1 MRLFNQFRSL
11 LAQSVL
17 WIALPLALLMIS
29 LVVAGAFAY
38 RQIVASLL
46 IDRDRQLAILSA
58 QQVSDAIKGYAR
70 VLETLATDAE
80 IRSPSP
86 AVRSTALAD
95 AANVLEVFNGGVR
108 IVDQTG
114 KVISAAPAETEQ
126 VETSVGGQ
134 AYFAAVRDQRRS
146 IFSGVLTDARTGQYI
161 IVVAVPMLDPG
172 QQFVGALLG
181 VVYLRDTP
189 MGASVKNLIVG
200 EAGYAYLIDRE
211 ARVIFHPNADN
222 IGADFS
228 NRPFMK
234 SVIAGESGGAL
245 WQNSSGEQIVQGYAP
260 VEGIGWGLVI
270 REPWDSVIAPARM
283 YAAAVLAVGLGML
296 IAAAFLLWWGVR
308 RITEPIR
315 SLAAQTSRLA
325 AGESIETVA
334 ASGILEIDALERA
347 FNQMA
352 EQIASYRAGLR
363 RYVGA
368 VTQSQED
375 ERRRIARDLHDETIQ
390 SLLAIARR
398 LELYQAVENNPA
410 GPARLAELQTMVANT
425 LQGVRELSQDLRP
438 LVLEDLGLIPALRT
452 LIHTLSLGQEP
463 KLPIQ
468 LEVPATAL
476 PLTPEQELAFY
487 RITQE
492 ALANIYKHAQA
503 SQVLIR
509 LSVEAKTVRLEIK
522 DDGAGFQPPATLG
535 EFAQRGCF
543 GLMGMQER
551 AWAVGGWLSLI
562 STPGQ
567 GTQVSVTLPLVRTF
581 EINTVS
587 GH

>member
-1 MRLFNQFRSL
+1 MRLFHQFRSL

-17 WIALPLALLMIS
+17 WIALPLVLLMIS

-58 QQVSDAIKGYAR
+58 QQVSEAINGYAR

-80 IRSPSP
+80 MRSPSP
-86 AVRSTALAD
+86 AARSAALAD

-108 IVDQTG
+108 VVDQTG
-114 KVISAAPAETEQ
+114 TVIAAAPSGTER
-126 VETSVGGQ
+126 VETSVARQG
-134 AYFAAVRDQRRS
+134 YFSAVRDQQRP
-146 IFSGVLTDARTGQYI
+146 IFSGVLTDTLTRQYI
-161 IVVAVPMLDPG
+161 IVVAVPILDAG
-172 QQFVGALLG
+172 HQFTGALLG
-181 VVYLRDTP
+181 TVYLHNTH
-189 MGASVKNLIVG
+189 MGESVKSLIVG
-200 EAGYAYLIDRE
+200 EAGYAYLIDSE
-211 ARVIFHPNADN
+211 ARVIFHPDPNN
-222 IGADFS
+222 VGADFS

-245 WQNSSGEQIVQGYAP
+245 WQSSSGEQIVQGYAP

-270 REPWDSVIAPARM
+270 REPWDSVIAPARI
-283 YAAAVLAVGLGML
+283 YAAAVLTIGLGVL
-296 IAAAFLLWWGVR
+296 LAAALLLWWGVR
-308 RITEPIR
+308 RITAPIR

-334 ASGILEIDALERA
+334 ASGISEIDALGRA
-347 FNQMA
+347 FNLMA

-368 VTQSQED
+368 ITQSQED

-398 LELYQAVENNPA
+398 LELYQAVEKNPA
-410 GPARLAELQTMVANT
+410 SPARLAELQTMVANT

-468 LEVPATAL
+468 LEVPETAL
-476 PLTPEQELAFY
+476 NLSPEQELAFY

-509 LSVEAKTVRLEIK
+509 LSFDAKTVRLEIK
-522 DDGAGFQPPATLG
+522 DDGAGFQTPASFG

-551 AWAVGGWLSLI
+551 AWAVGGWLALL
-562 STPGQ
+562 STPDH

-581 EINTVS
+581 EINAVS
-587 GH
+587 QR

>member
-29 LVVAGAFAY
+29 LVIAGAFAY

-58 QQVSDAIKGYAR
+58 QQVSEAINGYAR

-80 IRSPSP
+80 IRSSSP
-86 AVRSTALAD
+86 EARSEELAA

-108 IVDQTG
+108 VVDQNGT
-114 KVISAAPAETEQ
+114 VISAVPSGTEQ
-126 VETSVGGQ
+126 VETNVGGQ
-134 AYFAAVRDQRRS
+134 AYFVAVRDQRRTS
-146 IFSGVLTDARTGQYI
+146 FSGVLTDTLTGQYI
-161 IVVAVPMLDPG
+161 IVVAVPILDTDH
-172 QQFVGALLG
+172 QFTGALLG
-181 VVYLRDTP
+181 AVYLNNTH
-189 MGASVKNLIVG
+189 MGESVKSLTVG
-200 EAGYAYLIDRE
+200 DAGYAYLIDSE
-211 ARVIFHPNADN
+211 ARVIFHPNPNN

-245 WQNSSGEQIVQGYAP
+245 WQSSSGEQIVQGYAP

-270 REPWDSVIAPARM
+270 REPWDSVIAPARV
-283 YAAAVLAVGLGML
+283 YGAAVLTVGLGVL
-296 IAAAFLLWWGVR
+296 LAAALLLWWGVR
-308 RITEPIR
+308 RITAPIR

-334 ASGILEIDALERA
+334 ASGISEIDALGRA
-347 FNQMA
+347 FNLMA

-368 VTQSQED
+368 ITQSQED

-410 GPARLAELQTMVANT
+410 GPARLAELQTMVAN
-425 LQGVRELSQDLRP
+425 
-438 LVLEDLGLIPALRT
+438 
-452 LIHTLSLGQEP
+452 
-463 KLPIQ
+463 
-468 LEVPATAL
+468 
-476 PLTPEQELAFY
+476 
-487 RITQE
+487 
-492 ALANIYKHAQA
+492 
-503 SQVLIR
+503 
-509 LSVEAKTVRLEIK
+509 
-522 DDGAGFQPPATLG
+522 
-535 EFAQRGCF
+535 
-543 GLMGMQER
+543 
-551 AWAVGGWLSLI
+551 
-562 STPGQ
+562 
-567 GTQVSVTLPLVRTF
+567 
-581 EINTVS
+581 
-587 GH
+587 

>member
-1 MRLFNQFRSL
+1 MRLLHQFRSL

-17 WIALPLALLMIS
+17 WIVLPLALLMIS
-29 LVVAGAFAY
+29 LVVTGAFAY

-58 QQVSDAIKGYAR
+58 QQVSEAIQGYAR

-80 IRSPSP
+80 IRSPLP
-86 AVRSTALAD
+86 EARSVALTD
-95 AANVLEVFNGGVR
+95 AANVLEVFNGGVSV
-108 IVDQTG
+108 VDQTG
-114 KVISAAPAETEQ
+114 KVISAVPSATERAEIS
-126 VETSVGGQ
+126 VEGQ
-134 AYFAAVRDQRRS
+134 PYFATVRDQKKPS
-146 IFSGVLTDARTGQYI
+146 FSGVLTDKRTGHYI
-161 IVVAVPMLDPG
+161 IVVAVPILDG
-172 QQFVGALLG
+172 SHQFIGALLG
-181 VVYLRDTP
+181 VVYLRDTH
-189 MGASVKNLIVG
+189 MGQAVKNLTVG
-200 EAGYAYLIDRE
+200 EAGYAYLIDGE

-245 WQNSSGEQIVQGYAP
+245 WQSSTGEQLVQGYAP
-260 VEGIGWGLVI
+260 VEAVGWGLVV
-270 REPWDSVIAPARM
+270 REPWDSVIAPARV
-283 YAAAVLAVGLGML
+283 YAAMVLTVGLGIL
-296 IAAAFLLWWGVR
+296 IAAAFLLGWGVR
-308 RITEPIR
+308 RITAPIR
-315 SLAAQTSRLA
+315 LLAAQTSRLA
-325 AGESIETVA
+325 AGESVETVA

-368 VTQSQED
+368 ITKSQED

-398 LELYQAVENNPA
+398 LELYQAVENHPA

-468 LEVPATAL
+468 LEAPETAL
-476 PLTPEQELAFY
+476 NLSPEQELAFY

-492 ALANIYKHAQA
+492 ALANIYKHTQA

-509 LSVEAKTVRLEIK
+509 LSFDAKTVRLEIK
-522 DDGAGFQPPATLG
+522 DDGAGFQTPATLG

-551 AWAVGGWLSLI
+551 AWAVGGWLSLV
-562 STPGQ
+562 STPSC
-567 GTQVSVTLPLVRTF
+567 GTQVSVTLPFTRTF
-581 EINTVS
+581 EMNTI
-587 GH
+587 GRQ

>member
-1 MRLFNQFRSL
+1 MRLLNQFRSL

-29 LVVAGAFAY
+29 LVIAGAFAY

-46 IDRDRQLAILSA
+46 IDRDRQLALLSA
-58 QQVSDAIKGYAR
+58 QQVSEAINGYAR

-80 IRSPSP
+80 IRSSSP
-86 AVRSTALAD
+86 EVRSVALAD
-95 AANVLEVFNGGVR
+95 AANVLEVFNGDVR
-108 IVDQTG
+108 IVDQNGT
-114 KVISAAPAETEQ
+114 VISAAPSGAEL
-126 VETSVGGQ
+126 VETSIAGQ
-134 AYFAAVRDQRRS
+134 AYFAAVRDQKQPS
-146 IFSGVLTDARTGQYI
+146 FSGVLTDTRTGQYI
-161 IVVAVPMLDPG
+161 IVVAVPILDPSH
-172 QQFVGALLG
+172 QFIGALLG
-181 VVYLRDTP
+181 GVYLRDTP
-189 MGASVKNLIVG
+189 MGESVKNLTVG
-200 EAGYAYLIDRE
+200 DAGYAYLIDGE
-211 ARVIFHPNADN
+211 ARVIFHPNANN

-228 NRPFMK
+228 DRPFMK
-234 SVIAGESGGAL
+234 SVIAGENGGAL
-245 WQNSSGEQIVQGYAP
+245 WQSPSGEQVVQGYAP
-260 VEGIGWGLVI
+260 VEGVGWGLVI
-270 REPWDSVIAPARM
+270 REPWNSVIAPARV
-283 YAAAVLAVGLGML
+283 YAAAVLTVGLGIL
-296 IAAAFLLWWGVR
+296 IAAALLLWWGVR
-308 RITEPIR
+308 RITAPIR
-315 SLAAQTSRLA
+315 SLAAQTTRLA

-368 VTQSQED
+368 ITKSQED

-398 LELYQAVENNPA
+398 LELYQAVEGQPA

-425 LQGVRELSQDLRP
+425 LRGVRELSQDLRP
-438 LVLEDLGLIPALRT
+438 LALEDLGLIPALRT
-452 LIHTLSLGQEP
+452 LIHTLSLGREP

-468 LEVPATAL
+468 LEAPGTAL
-476 PLTPEQELAFY
+476 NLSPEQELAFY

-492 ALANIYKHAQA
+492 ALTNIYKHAQA

-509 LSVEAKTVRLEIK
+509 LSFDAKMVRLEIK
-522 DDGAGFQPPATLG
+522 DDGAGFQTPATLG

-551 AWAVGGWLSLI
+551 AWAVGGWLSLV
-562 STPGQ
+562 STPSQ
-567 GTQVSVTLPLVRTF
+567 GTQVSVTLPFTRTF
-581 EINTVS
+581 EINTIS
-587 GH
+587 RQ

>member
-58 QQVSDAIKGYAR
+58 QQVSEAINGYAR

-80 IRSPSP
+80 IRGSSPE
-86 AVRSTALAD
+86 ARSEELA
-95 AANVLEVFNGGVR
+95 AAADVLEVFNGGVR
-108 IVDQTG
+108 VVDQNGT
-114 KVISAAPAETEQ
+114 VISAVPGGTEL
-126 VETSVGGQ
+126 VETNVGEQ
-134 AYFAAVRDQRRS
+134 AYFAAVRDQRRTS
-146 IFSGVLTDARTGQYI
+146 FSGVLTDTLTGQYI
-161 IVVAVPMLDPG
+161 IVVAVPILDSG
-172 QQFVGALLG
+172 HQFTGALLG
-181 VVYLRDTP
+181 SVYLLNTH
-189 MGASVKNLIVG
+189 MGESVKSLTVG
-200 EAGYAYLIDRE
+200 EAGYAYLIDSE
-211 ARVIFHPNADN
+211 ARVIFHPNPNN

-270 REPWDSVIAPARM
+270 REPWDSVIAPARV
-283 YAAAVLAVGLGML
+283 YGAAVLTVGLGVL
-296 IAAAFLLWWGVR
+296 LAAALLLWWGVR
-308 RITEPIR
+308 RITAPIR

-334 ASGILEIDALERA
+334 ASGISEIDALGRA
-347 FNQMA
+347 FNLMA

-368 VTQSQED
+368 ITQSQED

-425 LQGVRELSQDLRP
+425 LRGVRELSQDLRP

-468 LEVPATAL
+468 LEAPATAL
-476 PLTPEQELAFY
+476 NLSPEQELAFY

-509 LSVEAKTVRLEIK
+509 LSFDAKTVRLEIK
-522 DDGAGFQPPATLG
+522 DDGAGFQTPASLG

-551 AWAVGGWLSLI
+551 AWAVGGWLSLV
-562 STPGQ
+562 STPSQ
-567 GTQVSVTLPLVRTF
+567 GTQVSVTLPLVRPF
-581 EINTVS
+581 EISAVTRR
-587 GH
+587 